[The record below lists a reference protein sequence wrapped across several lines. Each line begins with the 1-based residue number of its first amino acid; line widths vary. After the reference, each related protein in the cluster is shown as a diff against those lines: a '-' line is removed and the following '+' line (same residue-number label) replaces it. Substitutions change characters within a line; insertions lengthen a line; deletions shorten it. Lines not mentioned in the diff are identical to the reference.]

1 LLLVHGN
8 QDWDAY
14 PLKDETRTIEGRSI
28 EAVAFSPDG
37 SMIAVAG
44 SSDHARVWFLD
55 GHTPPADS
63 DTRIESRVT
72 AMTFSPD
79 SKTLVIAGQ
88 DGRITEW
95 RMPAFEY
102 NAVNSFHRREVT
114 GLSYRTRQNSPFLL
128 SSDRDGQLL
137 ICQSGIAVQ
146 NCGIMARVG
155 SSVQTLMAGP
165 GLDDVVVVG
174 ANDLYWFNLNHDYML
189 RKAREHAGE

>member
-1 LLLVHGN
+1 
-8 QDWDAY
+8 
-14 PLKDETRTIEGRSI
+14 
-28 EAVAFSPDG
+28 
-37 SMIAVAG
+37 
-44 SSDHARVWFLD
+44 
-55 GHTPPADS
+55 
-63 DTRIESRVT
+63 
-72 AMTFSPD
+72 MTFSPD

-189 RKAREHAGE
+189 RKAREHAGQ